1 MHSSSIRCCVASTYG
16 VLLQPPKALKRPK
29 TLVGPNGD
37 EREDPYYWL
46 RDDARTDPEIRAHLE
61 VWLATMSQLF
71 KLSYVM
77 FKLHAEGVV
86 VFLLWMCACWNDHG
100 REWLS

>member
-1 MHSSSIRCCVASTYG
+1 M
-16 VLLQPPKALKRPK
+16 LWQPPKALKRPK

-61 VWLATMSQLF
+61 VWLATMSQFF
-71 KLSYVM
+71 KL
-77 FKLHAEGVV
+77 FWWCILLHVLRA
-86 VFLLWMCACWNDHG
+86 WW
-100 REWLS
+100 S

>member
-1 MHSSSIRCCVASTYG
+1 MRD

-29 TLVGPNGD
+29 TLVGPSGV

-61 VWLATMSQLF
+61 VGLPSDIRVTMSGF
-71 KLSYVM
+71 M
-77 FKLHAEGVV
+77 ICFR
-86 VFLLWMCACWNDHG
+86 CTC
-100 REWLS
+100 

>member
-1 MHSSSIRCCVASTYG
+1 M
-16 VLLQPPKALKRPK
+16 LWQPPKALKRPK

-61 VWLATMSQLF
+61 VFLATMSQLS
-71 KLSYVM
+71 KLLYVM
-77 FKLHAEGVV
+77 YILLHMPRAWWY
-86 VFLLWMCACWNDHG
+86 FLIWVWFHAINDHG
-100 REWLS
+100 VGDAPNDAY

>member
-1 MHSSSIRCCVASTYG
+1 MNPSSIRCYVGSACG

-61 VWLATMSQLF
+61 VWLSTMSQLS
-71 KLSYVM
+71 KLLYVM
-77 FKLHAEGVV
+77 YI
-86 VFLLWMCACWNDHG
+86 
-100 REWLS
+100 